1 MITVRRKPKV
11 LRELIDFCYVMLPH
25 CQNTEE
31 TLDWHLRNLGI
42 VTDRDHHYHNTLQGI
57 TLFRRLEAPEQ
68 SQDRW
73 LHVPGAP
80 LLWVDWTVSLLK
92 GGLGRMVQTTFETL
106 GRPEWVGFSRHKNND
121 RMSVY
126 PVSFF
131 DRLVKAGI

>member
-1 MITVRRKPKV
+1 MTTQRCKPKV
-11 LRELIDFCYVMLPH
+11 IRELVEFCYVMLPH
-25 CQNTEE
+25 CPQPEE

-42 VTDRDHHYHNTLQGI
+42 VTDRDIHYHNNLQGI
-57 TLFRRLEAPEQ
+57 TLFRRLENTGQ

-73 LHVPGAP
+73 LHISGAP

-92 GGLGRMVQTTFETL
+92 GGLGRMIQTTFKTL
-106 GRPEWVGFSRHKNND
+106 GRPTWVGFSRHKNND

-131 DRLVKAGI
+131 DRLVKAGL